1 MPGVQLVIDA
11 RVEQPEFERV
21 GRQMVVALE
30 KRVAEGDTVSADL
43 VGVLVVGEEKRLVF
57 LQRAAEGEAALA
69 AHERRLFEGS
79 EKLRVAATAS
89 NPIDNHCRITG
100 ALQTWEGG
108 HMLVAEEEEP
118 AAMKGIAAGAR
129 DHVDGSDGGP
139 RGGEVKVESGNLELL
154 HALLR
159 EILRGSREPFPGR
172 SAVDS
177 DYGFRCA

>member
-1 MPGVQLVIDA
+1 MPVVQLVIDA
-11 RVEQPEFERV
+11 RVEQPEFVWV

-79 EKLRVAATAS
+79 EKLRVTAPTS
-89 NPIDNHCRITG
+89 NPIGKHCRITG
-100 ALQTWEGG
+100 ALQAWEGG
-108 HMLVAEEEEP
+108 HMLVAEEDEP
-118 AAMKGIAAGAR
+118 TAMKGIAAGAR
-129 DHVDGSDGGP
+129 DHVDGSHGGP

-159 EILRGSREPFPGR
+159 EILGGSRESFPGR
-172 SAVDS
+172 STIDS
-177 DYGFRCA
+177 DCGFSCA